1 MSHLVLSRNLAFIS
15 AILSLFVL
23 PANAE
28 APQGWLLAGGN
39 PNAYEVGKISTGD
52 DSSAAYLKSIEPSP
66 TGFGTLMQQ
75 VSARSYLGQRL
86 KLSGQVKAT
95 QVTGWSGLW
104 MRIDG
109 PGGTRLGFDNMQSRP
124 IVGTTEMTTYEIVLE
139 VPEESELIAFG
150 ILLAGGGEVLL
161 DNIRFESVDDSVSV
175 TGSLAPTFPSEPL
188 NLDFED

>member
-1 MSHLVLSRNLAFIS
+1 MSNLVLSRNLAFIS
-15 AILSLFVL
+15 AILSFFVL

-28 APQGWLLAGGN
+28 APQGWLLAGSN
-39 PNAYEVGKISTGD
+39 PGAYEVGKISTGGA
-52 DSSAAYLKSIEPSP
+52 SFAAYLKSSEANP

-75 VSARSYLGQRL
+75 FPAHSYLGQRL

-95 QVTGWSGLW
+95 QVIGWSGLW

-109 PGGTRLGFDNMQSRP
+109 PGRRRLGFDNMQSRP
-124 IVGTTEMTTYEIVLE
+124 IVGTTEMSTYEIVLD

-150 ILLAGGGEVLL
+150 VLLAGGGEVLL
-161 DNIRFESVDDSVSV
+161 DNIRFEAVDDSVSV
-175 TGSLAPTFPSEPL
+175 TGSLAPPPPFEPS

>member
-15 AILSLFVL
+15 AILSLCVL

-28 APQGWLLAGGN
+28 APQDWFLAGSS
-39 PNAYEVGKISTGD
+39 PNAYEVGKVSTGD

-75 VSARSYLGQRL
+75 FSARAYLGQRL

-109 PGGTRLGFDNMQSRP
+109 PGGTRLGFDNMRSRP

-150 ILLAGGGEVLL
+150 ILLHGGGEVLL

-175 TGSLAPTFPSEPL
+175 TGQLAPTFPSEPL